1 MSSDLIPD
9 YPVLIVDDEKSII
22 DSFSTVL
29 KSHGINNI
37 IGCQDSREVMEL
49 VRSTD
54 LEVILLDLTMPY
66 VSGNELLSEIH
77 DNYPHIP
84 VIIVTGTNEVKAAVD
99 CMKMGAFDYM
109 VKAIEENRLVSGV
122 KRAIEI
128 RNLKLEYS
136 DLKTKLILNKLSHPE
151 AFSHLITQNKEM
163 RAIFLFVES
172 IAKTNEPVL
181 IIGET
186 GVGKNLIAKAIHE
199 VSGRKGPPVEINVA
213 GFDDTMFAD
222 NLFGHTKGAFTG
234 ALDSR
239 DGHVSQAQGGTLF
252 LDEIGD
258 LTIPSQVKLLRLLDS
273 REYYPL
279 GSDFPKRTDARIV
292 VATNRDLDRLIDS
305 EKFRRD
311 LYYRLS
317 THEIRIPPLRERKE
331 DLPLL
336 LGYFLQEAAQKLKKK
351 KPSVP
356 VELLDLLDTYHFPG
370 NIRELRSMIFDAVTK
385 QESRI
390 LSLAPFKKAIGMST
404 QRTHSPRPE
413 KLLEFSAKLPTK
425 KQAIE
430 LLIAEA
436 LKRAQGNQSIAAGL
450 LGMSHQALNKWLLRK
465 QKEGVDNI
473 SSS

>member
-1 MSSDLIPD
+1 MSSELFPFH
-9 YPVLIVDDEKSII
+9 PVLIVDDEESVIH
-22 DSFSTVL
+22 SLSTIL

-37 IGCQDSREVMEL
+37 IGCQDSRDVMEL
-49 VRSTD
+49 VRKSD
-54 LEVILLDLTMPY
+54 SEVILLDLTMPHI
-66 VSGNELLSEIH
+66 SGNELLSDIH
-77 DNYPHIP
+77 DSYPHIP
-84 VIIVTGTNEVKAAVD
+84 VIIVTGTNEVKAAVE

-128 RNLKLEYS
+128 RRLKREYN
-136 DLKTKLILNKLSHPE
+136 DLKAKLILNKLSYPE
-151 AFSHLITQNKEM
+151 AFSHIITKNKRM
-163 RAIFLFVES
+163 HAVFMLVES
-172 IAKTNEPVL
+172 IAKTDEPVL

-186 GVGKNLIAKAIHE
+186 GVGKNLVVKAIHE
-199 VSGRKGPPVEINVA
+199 VSGRQGSFIEINVA

-222 NLFGHTKGAFTG
+222 SLFGHKKGAFTG

-239 DGHVSQAQGGTLF
+239 DGLVSQALGGTLF

-258 LTIPSQVKLLRLLDS
+258 LTLPSQVKLLRLLDS

-279 GSDFPKRTDARIV
+279 GSDFAKRTDARIV

-317 THEIRIPPLRERKE
+317 THEMRIPPLRERKE

-336 LGYFLQEAAQKLKKK
+336 LNYFLQEAAQKLSKK

-356 VELLDLLDTYHFPG
+356 PELLPLLDTYHYPG

-390 LSLAPFKKAIGMST
+390 LSLVPFKEAIGMSA
-404 QRTHSPRPE
+404 QRTYTPRPE
-413 KLLEFSAKLPTK
+413 KLLEFTEKIPTI
-425 KQAIE
+425 KQAVE
-430 LLIAEA
+430 LLIEEA
-436 LKRAQGNQSIAAGL
+436 MKRSQGNQTIAAGL
-450 LGMSHQALNKWLLRK
+450 LGISHQALNKRLLRK
-465 QKEGVDNI
+465 EKE
-473 SSS
+473 